1 MAPNTASLTRRLWL
15 WLVPAVHRPPAHHP
29 IGPWTWPCKKG
40 DARRQQVTGRR
51 DRCGK
56 PRKCRRRKRSAT
68 EALELSKG
76 REVQYAA
83 GLALG
88 FFRGMFSIRGARR
101 RFEKALPGRCFCQIY
116 LCAAFSDPGKH
127 WK

>member
-1 MAPNTASLTRRLWL
+1 M
-15 WLVPAVHRPPAHHP
+15 
-29 IGPWTWPCKKG
+29 
-40 DARRQQVTGRR
+40 
-51 DRCGK
+51 
-56 PRKCRRRKRSAT
+56 

-116 LCAAFSDPGKH
+116 LCAAFSDPESIGNRSVRVLRYY
-127 WK
+127 